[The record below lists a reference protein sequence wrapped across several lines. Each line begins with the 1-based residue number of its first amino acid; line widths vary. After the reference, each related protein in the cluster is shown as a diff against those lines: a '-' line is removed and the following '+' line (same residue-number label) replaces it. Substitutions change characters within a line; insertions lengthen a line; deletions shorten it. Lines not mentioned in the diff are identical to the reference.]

1 MRNGKK
7 LFSDFLI
14 RPTGTSCGKVFFL
27 FFLIVKITSANAQVI
42 PLGAWESH
50 FNYKSARQVI
60 NTGNRIYSASYN
72 GLFSINPE
80 DKEIKILSK
89 ADGLSET
96 GVSSLAYNE
105 KSRMILLAYRSGNMD
120 LLFLNDRS
128 EPEQIV
134 PWPVFTNTPSL
145 PDNKQINR
153 IRFHNDFTYLATNFG
168 IVVLDTKQQQVGENY
183 RYIGPNGT
191 EVNVKDIAFASDSI
205 YALTAQGIYVS
216 SMGAT
221 INRQYFANW
230 KLVSTPFPPVALV
243 SFNNLIHA
251 GLPQRGVFKLVQGS
265 WTLVYPNISTYY
277 SFSTSNEWLT
287 ATMDN
292 SIVNIPATGQPKV
305 LQSSFFIAP
314 KESVITSTEKIW
326 TADNQNG
333 LISNVD
339 GDFKIYRPAQQDTTL
354 NPRTDS
360 SIVDLAGLR
369 WTRLPSYL
377 NGGISV
383 KNPQTNQERFLTTS
397 TGNGGLPS
405 STINSLATDQDG
417 YIWFA
422 SDRGI
427 GYFLQ
432 QVATSNSSVNA
443 VLPIFGQ
450 RRLFS
455 SEKCTAIAVESG
467 NRKWIGTLNGLY
479 LFNADGTE
487 MISHFTAEDSPL
499 PSNSITALNFEPE
512 RGMLFID
519 TPNGMVSYRSNST
532 KSSENLSSVT
542 IFPNPVRPGYGGQV
556 GFKGLMDQSIVK
568 ITQLSGRLVYETK
581 SEGGTAS
588 WNLNDYNGSRVK
600 GGIYMILIVSG
611 SGNETLAGKLAVID

>member
-1 MRNGKK
+1 M
-7 LFSDFLI
+7 
-14 RPTGTSCGKVFFL
+14 TCGKFFFL
-27 FFLIVKITSANAQVI
+27 FLIIKVTFANAQNI

-50 FNYKSARQVI
+50 FNYKSARHVI
-60 NTGNRIYSASYN
+60 NTGNRIFTASYN

-80 DKEIKILSK
+80 DKEIKVLSK

-96 GVSSLAYNE
+96 GVSSMAYEE
-105 KSRMILLAYRSGNMD
+105 KSRTILLSYRSGNMD

-128 EPEQIV
+128 ELEQIV
-134 PWPVFTNTPSL
+134 SWPVFTNTPSL
-145 PDNKQINR
+145 PDSKQINR
-153 IRFHNDFTYLATNFG
+153 IRFHDDLAYLATNFG

-183 RYIGPNGT
+183 RYIGLNGT

-230 KLVSTPFPPVALV
+230 KLLPTPFSPAALASV
-243 SFNNLIHA
+243 DNIIYA
-251 GLPQRGVFKLVQGS
+251 GLLQRGIYKLVQGS
-265 WTLVYPNISTYY
+265 WTLVYPSLSTYY
-277 SFSTSNEWLT
+277 SFSNSNELLT
-287 ATMDN
+287 VTMDN
-292 SIVNIPATGQPKV
+292 SIVNLPATGQPKV
-305 LQSSFFIAP
+305 FQSSLFLSP
-314 KESVITSTEKIW
+314 KESIVTSDEKIW

-333 LISNVD
+333 LISNVE
-339 GDFKIYRPAQQDTTL
+339 GDFKIYLPAQQDTTL

-360 SIVDLAGLR
+360 SIVDLRGLK

-377 NGGISV
+377 GGGISV

-405 STINSLATDQDG
+405 STINSLKTDQDG

-422 SDRGI
+422 SDRGV
-427 GYFLQ
+427 GYFSPEEII
-432 QVATSNSSVNA
+432 SNARVNA
-443 VLPIFGQ
+443 ILPIFGQ

-479 LFNADGTE
+479 LFNTDGTE

-499 PSNSITALNFEPE
+499 PSNSVTALNFEPDT
-512 RGMLFID
+512 GILSID

-532 KSSENLSSVT
+532 KPSENLSSVT

-556 GFKGLMDQSIVK
+556 GFKGLMDQSTVK
-568 ITQLSGRLVYETK
+568 ITQLSGRLVYEMK

-611 SGNETLAGKLAVID
+611 SGNETFAGKLAVID